1 MQNIIIAVVIF
12 FGGWWLFKQFGMSSP
27 SQSGKLIRKMGGMA
41 CIGLAGL
48 ITLRGNV
55 NAAIP
60 LFVFGLGLMGTSMD
74 NFGFGKKSS
83 GQKSKVQT
91 SLLVMELDHDTGKM
105 DGKVIAG
112 LFKGR
117 LLSSLADSELKT
129 FHSACAA
136 AGDQSL
142 ALLQAW
148 LDRAKP
154 EWREAWQGA
163 RSAPAQRG
171 GAMGRDEALAVLGLK
186 KGAGSDDIRA
196 AHKRLM
202 KEFHPDKGG
211 SDYLA
216 SKINEAKDVLLQD

>member
-1 MQNIIIAVVIF
+1 MPNLLISAAIF
-12 FGGWWLFKQFGMSSP
+12 FGGWWLLRQFGMSSP
-27 SQSGKLIRKMGGMA
+27 SQSGKLIRKLGGMA

-74 NFGFGKKSS
+74 GFGFGKKSP

-91 SLLVMELDHDTGKM
+91 SLLVMELEHDTGKM
-105 DGKVIAG
+105 DGLVIAG

-117 LLSSLADSELKT
+117 RLSSLQDSELKI

-142 ALLQAW
+142 ALFQAW
-148 LDRAKP
+148 LDRSKP
-154 EWREAWQGA
+154 EWRQSWQGGKA
-163 RSAPAQRG
+163 SPPAQRS
-171 GAMGRDEALAVLGLK
+171 GAMGHEEALAVLGLK
-186 KGAGSDDIRA
+186 PGASADDIRT

-216 SKINEAKDVLLQD
+216 SKINEAKDVLI

>member
-1 MQNIIIAVVIF
+1 MQNIVIAVMIF
-12 FGGWWLFKQFGMSSP
+12 FGGWWLLKQFGMSTP
-27 SQSGKLIRKMGGMA
+27 SQSGKLIRKLGGMA

-48 ITLRGNV
+48 ITLRGNI

-60 LFVFGLGLMGTSMD
+60 IFVFGVGLLGMSGGG
-74 NFGFGKKSS
+74 FGFGKKSA
-83 GQKSKVQT
+83 GQKSRVQT
-91 SLLVMELDHDTGKM
+91 SLLTMELDHDTGSM
-105 DGKVIAG
+105 DGLVIAG

-117 LLSSLADSELKT
+117 RLSSLQESELKT
-129 FHSACAA
+129 FHGACAA

-148 LDRAKP
+148 LDRSKP
-154 EWREAWQGA
+154 EWRQSWQGGKA
-163 RSAPAQRG
+163 SPPAHRNG
-171 GAMGRDEALAVLGLK
+171 TMGREEALAVLGLK
-186 KGAGSDDIRA
+186 KDASADDIRA

-216 SKINEAKDVLLQD
+216 SKINEAKDVLL